1 MTLTT
6 QESATQVAE
15 ISLPQNKQKQ
25 RRHQS
30 PDTRMAKPSVMETYQ
45 DFYPQNSQC
54 QVLVTEE
61 IKRQGA
67 LWAYLG
73 RLSLAVASVC
83 STSGNQA
90 LKGELT
96 RQALPWTSACSV
108 TNTAKNRVQNRPA
121 PGG

>member
-25 RRHQS
+25 RRHQF
-30 PDTRMAKPSVMETYQ
+30 PDTRMAKPSMMETYQ

-54 QVLVTEE
+54 QVLVIEE

-73 RLSLAVASVC
+73 CLSLPVASVC
-83 STSGNQA
+83 ST
-90 LKGELT
+90 
-96 RQALPWTSACSV
+96 
-108 TNTAKNRVQNRPA
+108 
-121 PGG
+121 